1 MLAEFFVSIVKHR
14 CKVMMALF
22 NEKVLKNEI
31 ATNKMILYPTDIE
44 EYSQNEMQINKDP
57 GIYFTYYTSL
67 CIRCLLFFLSFLI
80 RYHGRS

>member
-31 ATNKMILYPTDIE
+31 PTNKMILYPTDIE

-57 GIYFTYYTSL
+57 GIYFTYHTSM
-67 CIRCLLFFLSFLI
+67 CAYCSF
-80 RYHGRS
+80 YHF